1 MKSLG
6 RSLIDT
12 WAPNAK
18 RMLQICIGIYFPLS
32 QNLKNPCIFKK
43 KKNPGRVTSAA
54 RYQHNST
61 RQSPIRHRTS
71 CHSSKRTPEG
81 MNFPNQSLKNVLQ
94 LSTSFLPTTA
104 SGAAASPELSCL
116 WENRPRHESKTAK
129 RGRVCSQP
137 PSVPRCSGSWESYQW
152 LCGRTTKKTPPQTQG
167 LEAGCSLA
175 EIRRK

>member
-1 MKSLG
+1 M
-6 RSLIDT
+6 
-12 WAPNAK
+12 
-18 RMLQICIGIYFPLS
+18 
-32 QNLKNPCIFKK
+32 
-43 KKNPGRVTSAA
+43 TSAA

-137 PSVPRCSGSWESYQW
+137 PSVPRCSSSWESYQW

-175 EIRRK
+175 EIRRKYNSRRQVLDEHLRGFQLCRRERVFPGPWSSGFV